1 MGWNKRRRDI
11 VRGNGNRGIKSEVQE
26 TQTILDINMIE
37 QEIDILEQD
46 SVFEHNET
54 FVQEDEFDQDAFNEI
69 FGTTETDKDMENF
82 EDMSY
87 DNYLG
92 SQEEDFDCDCE
103 YEEDDYDYD
112 LDRN

>member
-11 VRGNGNRGIKSEVQE
+11 IRGNGNRGIKSEVQE
-26 TQTILDINMIE
+26 NQKILDLNMIE
-37 QEIDILEQD
+37 PEIDVLEQD
-46 SVFEHNET
+46 SVFEHDEA
-54 FVQEDEFDQDAFNEI
+54 FVQEDELDKDAFNKI
-69 FGTTETDKDMENF
+69 FGTIEADKEMEKF

-103 YEEDDYDYD
+103 YEDDYEI
-112 LDRN
+112 DRD